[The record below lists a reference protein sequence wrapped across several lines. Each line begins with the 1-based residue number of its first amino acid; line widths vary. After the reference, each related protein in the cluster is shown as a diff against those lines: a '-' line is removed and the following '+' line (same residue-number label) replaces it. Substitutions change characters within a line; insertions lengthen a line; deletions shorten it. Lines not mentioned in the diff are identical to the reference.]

1 MTDKHEYRG
10 IVKRLKAL
18 QARIAWI
25 DSVRGIVITV
35 GAAILLCALLIGI
48 TMVTWPDSL
57 VRLLIDAGL
66 ILTMTSVLYFA
77 AFRFLVK
84 RRGFL
89 HIARL
94 LEKHYGRFQTRL
106 IAALELYDKAKE
118 NRENYSLD
126 LIEKTIEEAGEVIT
140 EIDTNVILDKKPLL
154 SASIRTGFLVVAAAI
169 GFLINPS
176 IVRQTWQL
184 YSNPATDI
192 SKPPEFSLTIEPS
205 GGEFFRNKDLTIR
218 AIPQGKVPRSVN
230 MHFRFDGGEWASEPM
245 TRADGDSLP
254 LFTHTFRNIKRSV
267 DVYAKS
273 GRIESDPAHIEIVD
287 APRLVDIYLTIDY
300 PDYSHLPDA
309 VGDPNDGNVIALKGS
324 IIHLEATANKPLS
337 SAYQLYDDSSRANLR
352 IDGRQISGGF
362 TLKENSRYTIMMSD
376 LAGRNNPEPIW
387 YDIQVLD
394 DYPPSIEI
402 LFPAVDVDLSERMI
416 LPLEVSIGDDYGF
429 DRLHLVWWMFSEGS
443 QSEPAKERLPISDPR
458 ALEQVVRYQWDFNR
472 ISPLPGD
479 LIYYYCEI
487 SDNDIISGP
496 KWTKSRTYLARLP
509 SLDEILAEVQGS
521 QEQQIV
527 DLEEVMKHQE
537 DLQEQINEIAREMLK
552 ATEVD
557 WENQQAAKN
566 VLEKQR
572 DLAERL
578 QNLADDMQEN
588 LEELEYNSLIG
599 EEIVEKLQELQT
611 LMEEIATPELKEA
624 MKKLQE
630 ALENMDPEELRQAL
644 EEFQMTSEE
653 LLENLDRS
661 LSLMKQLAI
670 EQKMDLLVELAERIL
685 ENQNQI
691 NENVDAAGDSS
702 ALADQSQACKNNSG
716 QFDSLKE
723 QFEQLKQMD
732 ADMQLVPQPEKTDA
746 EKQINNPQI
755 PQDLAGMMM
764 SLCSGSKGMCKNRG
778 KSLTGNLEQVL
789 EALRRARDAMQQEML
804 ADITRKLQRASE
816 DLLYLSRRQEGLLD
830 STRDLEES
838 AVNLRRLVGLESQI
852 QAAASRIAELI
863 SDVSKQTVFVN
874 ITLLRHMGQILSD
887 LSDASGHLDNR
898 SAQKAIRSEISAMA
912 SMNMVVFMLMQAQQ
926 ACQSSCSGSGMSEM
940 MKQMG
945 QISQQQTGINQQ
957 TMMLLPKPGMPL
969 TLSQQQSLRRLGAQ
983 QEMLRRQLGELDEE
997 FGKRGD
1003 MLGRLDALGEEMKK
1017 VSEDL
1022 AESKVDRRTID
1033 RQDRILSRLLDA
1045 QRSVHRR
1052 EFSRK
1057 RKAEQGM
1064 DMARKS
1070 PVLPDDYSNRSG
1082 WLSNIIERALQ
1093 EGYPRKYDRLIKAYF
1108 RSLQNEG
1115 AALEQ

>member
-1 MTDKHEYRG
+1 MRDQQEYKG
-10 IVKRLKAL
+10 IVKILRAL
-18 QARIAWI
+18 QARMAWI
-25 DSVRGIVITV
+25 DSLRGTIIAI
-35 GAAILLCALLIGI
+35 GAAILLFGLLIGI
-48 TMVTWPDSL
+48 TMVTWPDSVARTIIDLGLFLAMAL
-57 VRLLIDAGL
+57 VF
-66 ILTMTSVLYFA
+66 YFA
-77 AFRFLVK
+77 VIRFLV
-84 RRGFL
+84 RRKGFL

-126 LIEKTIEEAGEVIT
+126 LIEKTIEEAGGVIA
-140 EIDTNVILDKKPLL
+140 EIDTNIVLNKKPLL
-154 SASIRTGFLVVAAAI
+154 SASVRTGLLAVAAAI

-176 IVRQTWQL
+176 IVRQAWQL
-184 YSNPATDI
+184 YSNPGADI
-192 SKPPEFSLTIEPS
+192 AKPPEFSLTIEPS
-205 GGEFFRNKDLTIR
+205 GGEFFRNKDLTIK
-218 AIPQGKVPRSVN
+218 AIPDGKTPRRVN

-245 TRADGDSLP
+245 NRADDDSLP
-254 LFTHTFRNIKRSV
+254 TFTHTFRNIKRSV

-273 GRIESDPAHIEIVD
+273 GRIESHPAHIEIVD
-287 APRLVDIYLTIDY
+287 PPRLADINLRIDF
-300 PDYSHLPDA
+300 PDYSGLPDA
-309 VGDPNDGNVIALKGS
+309 IGDPNDGNIAALKGS
-324 IIHLEATANKPLS
+324 IVHIEATANKPLS
-337 SAYQLYDDSSRANLR
+337 KAYQLYDDSSRANLR
-352 IDGRQISGGF
+352 VDGQRISGRF
-362 TLKENSRYTIMMSD
+362 TLKQNNRYTIKMSD
-376 LAGRNNPEPIW
+376 LAGRGNPEPIW

-416 LPLEVSIGDDYGF
+416 LPLEISIGDDYGF
-429 DRLHLVWWMFSEGS
+429 DRLHLVWWIISEGR
-443 QSEPAKERLPISDPR
+443 QSKPTKEFLSISDPQ
-458 ALEQVVRYQWDFNR
+458 ALEQVVRYQWDIND

-479 LIYYYCEI
+479 LIYYYCEV

-496 KWTKSRTYLARLP
+496 KWTRSRTYLARLP

-521 QEQQIV
+521 QEQQIIE
-527 DLEEVMKHQE
+527 LEEVMKHQE
-537 DLQEQINEIAREMLK
+537 ELQEYINEIAREMLK
-552 ATEVD
+552 ATEID
-557 WENQQAAKN
+557 WENQQAARN

-578 QNLADDMQEN
+578 QKLADDMQEN
-588 LEELEYNSLIG
+588 LEDLQYNRLIG
-599 EEIVEKLQELQT
+599 EEIVEKLQELHT

-624 MKKLQE
+624 MRKLRE

-723 QFEQLKQMD
+723 QFQQLKQMD
-732 ADMQLVPQPEKTDA
+732 ADMKLVPEA
-746 EKQINNPQI
+746 EKANAEMQINNPQI
-755 PQDLAGMMM
+755 PQDFAGMMM
-764 SLCSGSKGMCKNRG
+764 SLCSGSKGMCRKRG
-778 KSLTGNLEQVL
+778 KNLSGNLEQVL

-830 STRDLEES
+830 STRGLEAS
-838 AVNLRRLVGLESQI
+838 AVNLHRFVGLESQI
-852 QAAASRIAELI
+852 EAAAIRIAELI

-887 LSDASGHLDNR
+887 LSDASKHLDSR
-898 SAQKAIRSEISAMA
+898 SAGKAIKSEMSAMA
-912 SMNMVVFMLMQAQQ
+912 NMNTVVFMLMQAQQ

-940 MKQMG
+940 MKKMG
-945 QISQQQTGINQQ
+945 QMSQQQGGINQQ
-957 TMMLLPKPGMPL
+957 TMMLMPKPGMPL

-983 QEMLRRQLGELDEE
+983 QEMLRRQLEELNEQ
-997 FGKRGD
+997 FGKRGN

-1022 AESKVDRRTID
+1022 ARSKLDRKTIE
-1033 RQDRILSRLLDA
+1033 RQERILSRLLDA

-1052 EFSRK
+1052 EFSRR
-1057 RKAEQGM
+1057 RKAEQGI
-1064 DMARKS
+1064 DIARRS

-1082 WLSNIIERALQ
+1082 WLSNIIEQALQ
-1093 EGYPRKYDRLIKAYF
+1093 EGYPRKYEKLIKAYF

>member
-1 MTDKHEYRG
+1 MDNRQEYRG

-18 QARIAWI
+18 QARIALM
-25 DSVRGIVITV
+25 DSVRGIVIAI
-35 GAAILLCALLIGI
+35 GAAILLCGFLIAI
-48 TMVTWPDSL
+48 TMVTWPDSS
-57 VRLLIDAGL
+57 VRTIIDAGL
-66 ILTMTSVLYFA
+66 ILAMISVLYFA
-77 AFRFLVK
+77 VFRFLVK
-84 RRGFL
+84 RKGFL

-106 IAALELYDKAKE
+106 IAALELYDKAGE

-126 LIEKTIEEAGEVIT
+126 LIEKTIEEAGGVIA

-154 SASIRTGFLVVAAAI
+154 SASMRTGFLVAAAAI

-184 YSNPATDI
+184 YSNPGADI
-192 SKPPEFSLTIEPS
+192 KKPPDFSLTIEPS
-205 GGEFFRNKDLTIR
+205 GGEFFRNKDLTIK
-218 AIPQGKVPRSVN
+218 AIPDGKTPRSVN

-245 TRADGDSLP
+245 TRAEGDSLP

-267 DVYAKS
+267 DVYTKS

-287 APRLVDIYLTIDY
+287 PPRLVNINLTVDY

-309 VGDPNDGNVIALKGS
+309 VGEPNDGNVIALKGS
-324 IIHLEATANKPLS
+324 IVHIEATANKPLS
-337 SAYQLYDDSSRANLR
+337 GACQLYDDSSRSNLR
-352 IDGRQISGGF
+352 TDGRQISGKF
-362 TLKENSRYTIMMSD
+362 TLNENSRYTIKMSD
-376 LAGRNNPEPIW
+376 LAGRDNPEPIW

-416 LPLEVSIGDDYGF
+416 LPLEVFIGDDYGF

-443 QSEPAKERLPISDPR
+443 QTEPAQERLPISDPR

-479 LIYYYCEI
+479 LIYYYCEV

-557 WENQQAAKN
+557 WENQQAARN

-588 LEELEYNSLIG
+588 IEELEYNRLIG

-611 LMEEIATPELKEA
+611 LMEEVATPELKEA

-630 ALENMDPEELRQAL
+630 ALEDMDPEELRRAL

-691 NENVDAAGDSS
+691 NENVDAASDSS

-732 ADMQLVPQPEKTDA
+732 ADMQLVPQAEKSDA

-755 PQDLAGMMM
+755 PEDFAGMMM
-764 SLCSGSKGMCKNRG
+764 SLCSGNRGMCKNRG
-778 KSLTGNLEQVL
+778 ESLTGNLEQVL

-830 STRDLEES
+830 STRNFEGS
-838 AVNLRRLVGLESQI
+838 AVDLRRLVGLESQI
-852 QAAASRIAELI
+852 EAAAGRIAELI
-863 SDVSKQTVFVN
+863 SDISKQTVFVN

-887 LSDASGHLDNR
+887 LSDAAGQLDNR

-912 SMNMVVFMLMQAQQ
+912 SMNTVVFMLMQAQQ

-957 TMMLLPKPGMPL
+957 TMMLMPKPGMPL
-969 TLSQQQSLRRLGAQ
+969 TLSQQQSLRRLGAE
-983 QEMLRRQLGELDEE
+983 QEMLRTQLGKLDEE

-1022 AESKVDRRTID
+1022 ARAKLDRRTIE
-1033 RQDRILSRLLDA
+1033 RQERILSRLLDA

-1057 RKAEQGM
+1057 RKADQGM
-1064 DMARKS
+1064 DMTRKS